1 MRTIKVSLF
10 LFTASDLVTE
20 APDEEYIE
28 EDEDQGFFT
37 RTRTRIKLSLFLF
50 TASDLVTEAP
60 DEEFVEED
68 ESKGF
73 FQDNK
78 KITFYLVC
86 PLFVFCYGGS
96 CLVYAI
102 GKGYK

>member
-1 MRTIKVSLF
+1 MNIKISLF
-10 LFTASDLVTE
+10 ICTASDL
-20 APDEEYIE
+20 
-28 EDEDQGFFT
+28 
-37 RTRTRIKLSLFLF
+37 RTIKFSLFLYF